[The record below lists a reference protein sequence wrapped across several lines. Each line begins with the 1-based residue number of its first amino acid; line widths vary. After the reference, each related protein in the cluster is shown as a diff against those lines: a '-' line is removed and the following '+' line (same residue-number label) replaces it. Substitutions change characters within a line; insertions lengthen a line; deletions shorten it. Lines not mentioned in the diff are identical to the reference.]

1 MSTSEV
7 TQPTHSHDGCPLFL
21 SLVPAGFP
29 SPADEYLDRDIKLDA
44 LLIKNKSSTFFIR
57 VSGHSMKDAGIL
69 NGDLLIIDRSLKA
82 SEGSIILAVVDGEF
96 TVKRLHFSKG
106 QTFLLDGLSLP
117 RGLLLL
123 LGVGDRPRFQEGLST
138 RNLPLLDLCTVCH
151 LRFPRVRREREGGS
165 GDRSDY

>member
-1 MSTSEV
+1 MPTSEA

-82 SEGSIILAVVDGEF
+82 IEGSIILAVVDGEF

-106 QTFLLDGLSLP
+106 QTFLLPENSQYEPLEIKDSMSFEVW
-117 RGLLLL
+117 
-123 LGVGDRPRFQEGLST
+123 GVVAHAIHSFR
-138 RNLPLLDLCTVCH
+138 
-151 LRFPRVRREREGGS
+151 
-165 GDRSDY
+165 

>member
-1 MSTSEV
+1 MSTSE
-7 TQPTHSHDGCPLFL
+7 TAQPTQSHDGCPLFL

-29 SPADEYLDRDIKLDA
+29 SPADEYLDRDIKLDT

-82 SEGSIILAVVDGEF
+82 IEGSIILAVVDGEF

-106 QTFLLDGLSLP
+106 QTFLLPENPHYEPLEIKDSMSFEVW
-117 RGLLLL
+117 
-123 LGVGDRPRFQEGLST
+123 GVVAHAIHSFR
-138 RNLPLLDLCTVCH
+138 
-151 LRFPRVRREREGGS
+151 
-165 GDRSDY
+165 

>member
-1 MSTSEV
+1 MLTKNKHCIQLYGCLYLEEMSTSK
-7 TQPTHSHDGCPLFL
+7 TGQSTKSHEGCPLFL

-29 SPADEYLDRDIKLDA
+29 SPADEYLDRDIKLDD

-96 TVKRLHFSKG
+96 TVKRLHFKKN
-106 QTFLLDGLSLP
+106 QTFLLAENSEYKPLEIKNSMSFEVW
-117 RGLLLL
+117 
-123 LGVGDRPRFQEGLST
+123 GVVVHAIHSFR
-138 RNLPLLDLCTVCH
+138 
-151 LRFPRVRREREGGS
+151 
-165 GDRSDY
+165 

>member
-1 MSTSEV
+1 MSTSKAE
-7 TQPTHSHDGCPLFL
+7 QSTHSHDGCPLFL

-29 SPADEYLDRDIKLDA
+29 SPADEYLDRDIKLDE

-82 SEGSIILAVVDGEF
+82 TEGSIILAVVDGEF

-106 QTFLLDGLSLP
+106 QTFLLPENPHYEPIEIKDSMSFEVW
-117 RGLLLL
+117 
-123 LGVGDRPRFQEGLST
+123 GVVAHAIHSFR
-138 RNLPLLDLCTVCH
+138 
-151 LRFPRVRREREGGS
+151 
-165 GDRSDY
+165 